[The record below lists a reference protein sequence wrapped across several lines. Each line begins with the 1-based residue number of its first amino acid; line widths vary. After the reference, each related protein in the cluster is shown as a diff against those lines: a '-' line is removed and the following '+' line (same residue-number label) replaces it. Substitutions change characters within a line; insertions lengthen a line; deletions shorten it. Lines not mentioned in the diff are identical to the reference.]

1 MFRRDQHDG
10 DLAARLDHLMV
21 DVLVADERERLDG
34 LRSRLSPDFVYV
46 GPDAVFDGADGL
58 SEAFAR
64 YRHDRSLTAVL
75 RRTSPVDQHHGWFR
89 FTWAR
94 MERSRTAVEGWAIGS
109 LDDAGAIRRL
119 IVFEGL
125 QPGQRAG
132 RD

>member
-1 MFRRDQHDG
+1 MFRRDPPAE
-10 DLAARLDHLMV
+10 DLAARVDHLMV
-21 DVLVADERERLDG
+21 DALAADEDEGLDG
-34 LRSRLSPDFVYV
+34 LRARLSPDFVYV

-64 YRHDRSLTAVL
+64 YRHDRGLAAVV

-94 MERSRTAVEGWAIGS
+94 MERGRTAVEGWAIGS

-119 IVFEGL
+119 VVFEGL
-125 QPGQRAG
+125 VPGQRAG
-132 RD
+132 HD